1 MDITLYEHDPV
12 FVVDR
17 FRQGEFD
24 FVDAVSEV
32 EETEFFR
39 YIGARKI
46 LSKLAESYPSPRR
59 KQEVPTWI
67 YIASNLSM
75 RFHGVHSFH
84 AYPYV
89 VRCGGMLNAF
99 GPEVAHMV
107 RHPDTQDVTLHCNGF
122 NAKNSYDRQTPCD
135 QDFLRKLARTTPQQA
150 LLRWFNQ
157 DVVKILRK
165 HKAFDPE
172 GIFLGDASYLFVP
185 DNPNY
190 ENSVRLLFDEHNH
203 PVESKK
209 LSRQEQDRYTWRRCY
224 KLISLVHTNRKG
236 EFFLYAGLRVVSGE
250 AHECPIFYEM
260 VDGFVE
266 AVGRGVMKRLILDR
280 GFIDGEQIA
289 RLKKSH
295 KIETLI
301 PLRKNMDIYED
312 ALGLLKG
319 GMVSLKPYHPPS
331 PKASPQ
337 AKPRKVPEGI
347 RKREAKRQATLE
359 AHKQNQP
366 PPPPAKTISRR
377 EIAKISELR
386 SWSSCT
392 EPVNVIINKD
402 IYVDGHEQTWLL
414 MDTKPVSDPAAS
426 RDEYRLRSEIEERHR
441 QLKCFWDLA
450 DFRGRV
456 LSLVVNQVV
465 FVALAY
471 SLLQLYLLRKVQR
484 PELNRRTRIRLR
496 DQLLPSDSNIIL
508 YCENRFAFLSPL
520 EYTDLLLNLSEPA
533 RQKILAKTRRLKR
546 QVATELKRARA
557 P

>member
-1 MDITLYEHDPV
+1 MDMSLYEHDPG
-12 FVVDR
+12 FVLER

-24 FVDAVSEV
+24 FVDAVNEV

-46 LSKLAESYPSPRR
+46 LSKLAENYPSPRR
-59 KQEVPTWI
+59 KQEVPTWL

-99 GPEVAHMV
+99 GPEVAHKV

-135 QDFLRKLARTTPQQA
+135 QDFLRKLARNTPEQA
-150 LLRWFNQ
+150 LLQWFNH
-157 DVVKILRK
+157 DVVKILRQ
-165 HKAFDPE
+165 HKAFDPQ

-250 AHECPIFYEM
+250 AHECPILYKM
-260 VDGFVE
+260 VDGFVD
-266 AVGRGVMKRLILDR
+266 AVGQGVMKRLILDR

-301 PLRKNMDIYED
+301 PLRKNMDIYQD

-337 AKPRKVPEGI
+337 TKFRKVPEEI
-347 RKREAKRQATLE
+347 RKREAKRQVTIE
-359 AHKQNQP
+359 ARKQNQP
-366 PPPPAKTISRR
+366 PPPPDKTIIRR
-377 EIAKISELR
+377 EIAKIPGLR

-392 EPVNVIINKD
+392 EPVNVIVNKELFA
-402 IYVDGHEQTWLL
+402 DGHEKIWMLV
-414 MDTKPVSDPAAS
+414 DTQSGRKPAAS
-426 RDEYRLRSEIEERHR
+426 RDEYRLRTEIEERHR

-471 SLLQLYLLRKVQR
+471 SLLQLYLLRKIKR
-484 PELNRRTRIRLR
+484 PERNRQTRMRLR
-496 DQLLPSDSNIIL
+496 DQLLPSDSSIIL
-508 YCENRFAFLSPL
+508 YCENRFAFISPL
-520 EYTDLLLNLSEPA
+520 EYTDLLLTLPEPA
-533 RQKILAKTRRLKR
+533 RLKILAKTRRLRR
-546 QVATELKRARA
+546 QVATELKHPRA